1 MRRSTSPVSRTAR
14 KCARPYS
21 VTARL
26 TRPSPTAPIIP
37 RCSDAA
43 RCRRARS
50 QLSYLSL
57 RSSAPGSTRSPQTVI
72 DSFAGRW
79 SWLVAAFVIP
89 FALALAISF
98 AMYDAPPAPR
108 INVRWSNAVVPA
120 QREALEAAYQLADPA
135 FEGGRTWSYALLD
148 SSTGNLRRLVREPAA
163 EDTYGVDRNDFT
175 LSDPPPAPLFL
186 IVRMLSIA
194 SAFGFAGVALLI
206 WFRLGGARRATDAAD
221 SDLPRRSRSRPL
233 PFHMLLIAAY
243 PVLQLL
249 GYNVE
254 EVPLQHAIAPL
265 VLSVGAGLIVAAVA
279 WPVVRSLPGSA
290 IVASLT
296 VPLLMFFEPIRDLLA
311 NLIPGLGR
319 GAVLAGLG
327 AVLYA
332 GVLWGVRALQSAA
345 IDTLT
350 RVLNVFAI
358 TIVSLA
364 VFPILRFHA
373 WDPPAGDSVEIPPR
387 LEAESW
393 SCQVGYCPDI
403 YYLVLDGYGRADALQ
418 TAYGIDNEP
427 FLSALRARGFL
438 VAQRSTANYS
448 STEPALRSALN
459 MDYEHAPQDDISA
472 LRIDVNLVSLLLRN
486 RGYDYVLVP
495 SGLPVTSASPL
506 ADVTIDAGATQSE
519 LAARTL
525 ERSILAGF
533 IQSSRQETNSLLGD
547 GVASLDGARL
557 WQRHIRNSLQAI
569 GDIPAGDRPKF
580 VFAHVLS
587 PHPPYVFDRNGDVPP
602 GTQMIDLADLEG
614 ANIWNSPNFA
624 GQLHYLNRLV
634 LDLVNRIQARAT
646 RPPIVVISGDHGTA
660 RFDEV
665 GSRYDPSDR
674 LLAERMTILLAV
686 SAPPEVRSQF
696 YAEITPVN
704 IFRALFRG
712 LFDAPLPRLD
722 DRNYWSGITPP
733 RDVTGVVRTP
743 ASAREG
749 ARAGQ

>member
-1 MRRSTSPVSRTAR
+1 MIDHLAGRRSS
-14 KCARPYS
+14 
-21 VTARL
+21 
-26 TRPSPTAPIIP
+26 
-37 RCSDAA
+37 
-43 RCRRARS
+43 
-50 QLSYLSL
+50 
-57 RSSAPGSTRSPQTVI
+57 
-72 DSFAGRW
+72 
-79 SWLVAAFVIP
+79 LVAAFVIP
-89 FALALAISF
+89 FAIALAISF
-98 AMYDAPPAPR
+98 ATYDAPPAPR
-108 INVRWSNAVVPA
+108 INVRWSSAVA
-120 QREALEAAYQLADPA
+120 LSQREGLEAAYRLADPA

-148 SSTGNLRRLVREPAA
+148 SSTDNLRRLVRDPAA
-163 EDTYGVDRNDFT
+163 EDTYGVDRNELT
-175 LSDPPPAPLFL
+175 LSDPPPSPLFL
-186 IVRMLSIA
+186 YVRMLGIA
-194 SAFGFAGVALLI
+194 SGFGFAGVAVLI
-206 WFRLGGARRATDAAD
+206 WFRRGGARRAPGAAGQGL
-221 SDLPRRSRSRPL
+221 SRQSGPRPV
-233 PFHMLLIAAY
+233 PFHVLLIAAY

-254 EVPLQHAIAPL
+254 EVPLQHAVSPL
-265 VLSVGAGLIVAAVA
+265 VLSVVAGLIVAAAA
-279 WPVVRSLPGSA
+279 WPVVRSLRGSA
-290 IVASLT
+290 IVASVT

-311 NLIPGLGR
+311 NLPGLGR
-319 GAVLAGLG
+319 GGVLAGLG
-327 AVLYA
+327 AVLCA
-332 GVLWGVRALQSAA
+332 GVLWGVRGLQSAA

-364 VFPILRFHA
+364 VFPILKFHA
-373 WDPPAGDSVEIPPR
+373 WDPPAGDAVEIPPR
-387 LEAESW
+387 LDAESW

-418 TAYGIDNEP
+418 AAYGIDNEP

-448 STEPALRSALN
+448 STEPALRSVLN

-472 LRIDVNLVSLLLRN
+472 LRIDINLVSLLLRKL
-486 RGYDYVLVP
+486 GYDYVLVP
-495 SGLPVTSASPL
+495 SGLPATSASPL

-525 ERSILAGF
+525 ERSILGRV

-557 WQRHIRNSLQAI
+557 WQRHIRDSLQAI

-587 PHPPYVFDRNGDVPP
+587 PHPPYVFDRNGDVPS

-646 RPPIVVISGDHGTA
+646 RPPIIVISGDHGTA

-696 YAEITPVN
+696 YAAITPVN

-712 LFDAPLPRLD
+712 LFDAPLSQLD

-733 RDVTGVVRTP
+733 RDVTGVVQTP
-743 ASAREG
+743 APAR
-749 ARAGQ
+749 